1 MPITPSLWKCL
12 GSVIAITSKRI
23 YMNTRDRVALI
34 IAAGL
39 ISWGIIA
46 IGGLAWRNKSFTEG
60 GGEILLAIV
69 GGLGASLAAYFAVRN
84 GNNKHNG
91 SKN

>member
-1 MPITPSLWKCL
+1 MTARDK
-12 GSVIAITSKRI
+12 VAI
-23 YMNTRDRVALI
+23 I

-39 ISWGIIA
+39 ISWGVLA

-69 GGLGASLAAYFAVRN
+69 GGLAAALAAYFAVTRN
-84 GNNKHNG
+84 NNK
-91 SKN
+91 KE